1 MLHSVNPCAGLIV
14 VSTPPPIA
22 FALHSIAVNL
32 AWAAGLFDGEG
43 CISISKALQPG
54 RKNPTYRLRLD
65 ICQNN
70 RETLQRFK
78 EILAGQGATC
88 HFYEVRRTTL
98 TNRQV
103 YQVILDG
110 LNAAKALS
118 ALLPYLVRKAPE
130 AAVAL
135 EYMQVAQVGCLPG
148 PRGLPASVWKTRE
161 AYRRRLQRMK

>member
-1 MLHSVNPCAGLIV
+1 MLESTNSCSVGVAP
-14 VSTPPPIA
+14 
-22 FALHSIAVNL
+22 LHQISYQLHCVAVEL

-43 CISISKALQPG
+43 CISISKQMQAG

-65 ICQNN
+65 VCQNN
-70 RETLQRFK
+70 RETLQRFRG
-78 EILAGQGATC
+78 ILAGQGAIG

-103 YQVILDG
+103 YILVYDG
-110 LNAAKALS
+110 SNAAAALS
-118 ALLPYLVRKAPE
+118 ALLPYLVRKRPE
-130 AAVAL
+130 AEVAL